1 MALRFLLD
9 TSVVKRLRALEGRTV
24 INPLAAA
31 GEMGRPSIRDLEV
44 GCSARSP
51 QEWEQVGGALD
62 VLRTVYVTAAHLHR
76 AVKT

>member
-1 MALRFLLD
+1 MALRFRLD
-9 TSVVKRLRALEGRTV
+9 TSVTKRLQDLEVRTV
-24 INPLAAA
+24 IELLAAA

-62 VLRTVYVTAAHLHR
+62 VLRAVYVTAAHLHR
-76 AVKT
+76 ALKT